1 MDDDTRALYLC
12 QIARLNAAEAAHVAA
27 IKEIRQNR
35 QALRADMIAVSLGT
49 QTLGV
54 SAPGP
59 SRPSSC
65 P

>member
-35 QALRADMIAVSLGT
+35 QALRADMIAASLAQPAGSVGE
-49 QTLGV
+49 LV
-54 SAPGP
+54 VK
-59 SRPSSC
+59 
-65 P
+65 